1 VIFSQERTSNDA
13 VLIDRFPLVG
23 RSVVAVVVA
32 LAGFWLVATN
42 PKLPWLWVVP
52 VSVVVV
58 TLTGRHELRLWVSER
73 KYWRFTGILGLTRP
87 IEGPFEELAGWEVD
101 RAETGSRTGVIV
113 RWEVSLRWKHDHTSF
128 WVGSFQDA
136 NEAGAEANR
145 LSQLSGLPVVDG
157 DNMRQLGQ
165 QLDSLSTR
173 GE

>member
-1 VIFSQERTSNDA
+1 VIFSQERTSNNA

-32 LAGFWLVATN
+32 LAGSWLVATN

-101 RAETGSRTGVIV
+101 RAETGSRTGVIA
-113 RWEVSLRWKHDHTSF
+113 SF